1 MPERPLLILPSP
13 GEPLPRR
20 RRGGGGGAPHLP
32 SLVRQAERLDPKF
45 DALQQALEARRVR
58 VQAESHDLVPEEVVV
73 LETIDTVEHFIR
85 AVEKIPGME
94 WLAEIEETDIPP
106 DDDFFE
112 VTDSGER
119 RPDKTLRGRLFM
131 LFTNQDALRIVLSM
145 WKEWHENGRLP
156 RGRGA
161 WKRVF
166 ERLRDVRLW
175 GVKDRL
181 HETGVLDDWRER
193 TARGEEVVPCEIELW
208 HRGTHPQRR
217 DARDRVAALVAE
229 HGGRI
234 VTEATI
240 NEIAYHALLAHLP
253 VTFVDSLL
261 EENDD
266 DVALVQC
273 EQIQFFRASG
283 QSAVTVSDDHREED
297 RAALPGEPPAGSPVI
312 ALFDGLPLQA
322 HRRLQGR
329 LLIDDPDDFEED
341 YPPDRRRHGTA
352 MASLIVHGDLA
363 AGEAPLSRPLYIRP
377 ILRPD
382 QRDWRNNDESVP
394 EDTLVVDLVHRAV
407 RRLFEDEGEGTAT
420 APSVAVINLSIG
432 IRDRPFD
439 QALSPL
445 ARLLDW
451 LAWHYKVLF
460 VVSAGNHTQRIEL
473 SVQTRDLESMSAPE
487 IQRDVVR
494 SVAADARHRR
504 LLSPAEAVNALTV
517 AAVHHDASTGNPPP
531 RQRDPYLATGLPSP
545 VNAQGMGYRRA
556 IKPDILA
563 SGGRVVMREQLTTRD
578 ERARLDIY
586 GGTLAPGQRV
596 AAPGSTPG
604 DLAAAKYT
612 RGTSNAAA
620 MVSRAAGSLYEVLEE
635 LRHDPGGEM
644 IDTVPRAVW
653 VKALI
658 AHGADWGTVAET
670 LRTMFSDGDRAR
682 FREQVDT
689 LAGIRRRGYEPR
701 ARVHGQSGNHTRCG
715 LAERRSV
722 PRASLSVGAV
732 TERLARSSPAH
743 DQPCMAFSGESE
755 ASRVATRSA
764 LVFASHGGTGRCAA
778 TGGLASRSAEHRA
791 TRDTGRR
798 EFPRLRGRRDSGDSS
813 ELPGGCRRP
822 GGRGAVRACRDRRS
836 DERSLGLQHLRRST
850 CSRTSCAAARR
861 RGARRSVVMA
871 AT

>member
-119 RPDKTLRGRLFM
+119 RPGKTLRGRLFM

-193 TARGEEVVPCEIELW
+193 TARGAEVVPCEIELW

-217 DARDRVAALVAE
+217 DARDRVAVLVAE

-240 NEIAYHALLAHLP
+240 DEIAYHALLAHLP

-283 QSAVTVSDDHREED
+283 QSAVTVPDDHREED
-297 RAALPGEPPAGSPVI
+297 GAALPGEPPAGSPVI

-394 EDTLVVDLVHRAV
+394 EDTLVVDLMHRAV

-635 LRHDPGGEM
+635 LRYDPGGEM

-682 FREQVDT
+682 FREQATRLLGYGAVDT
-689 LAGIRRRGYEPR
+689 N
-701 ARVHGQSGNHTRCG
+701 RVRECT
-715 LAERRSV
+715 
-722 PRASLSVGAV
+722 
-732 TERLARSSPAH
+732 
-743 DQPCMAFSGESE
+743 
-755 ASRVATRSA
+755 ASRVTTLGAGLLKEDQSHVHRFPLAPSLSGWRGHRRLTISLAWLSPVNPRHRGWRRAQLWFSPPMAELGVARRQADWQAVQRSTVQHEILEGESSRDFVDDATLEIQVNCRADAGALEEEVPYA
-764 LVFASHGGTGRCAA
+764 LVTTVEVTSDLWVSNIYDEVRAA
-778 TGGLASRSAEHRA
+778 VQAA
-791 TRDTGRR
+791 
-798 EFPRLRGRRDSGDSS
+798 RLR
-813 ELPGGCRRP
+813 
-822 GGRGAVRACRDRRS
+822 V
-836 DERSLGLQHLRRST
+836 
-850 CSRTSCAAARR
+850 AAARVDL
-861 RGARRSVVMA
+861 S
-871 AT
+871 